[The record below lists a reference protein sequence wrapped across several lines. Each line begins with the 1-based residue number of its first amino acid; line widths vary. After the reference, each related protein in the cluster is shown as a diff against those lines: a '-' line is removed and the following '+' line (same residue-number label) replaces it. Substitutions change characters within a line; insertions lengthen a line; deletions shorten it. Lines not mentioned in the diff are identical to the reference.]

1 MSEQSSGSS
10 SPASSTE
17 ATTESLTDLI
27 AKANMAQTWTI
38 LAKKSK
44 ESAEATKE
52 TAKDISSTLDALDM
66 HTFITNQFKRKD
78 QSSITTTAY
87 PKPANCDDLKSTMT
101 NLTNAVDYSGS
112 DYDLANAMDIVTVL
126 ASLDPKT
133 LSPGCLFKD
142 LSILN
147 ASRDAANAKAEDI
160 VTTQTNLISA
170 KNNELNALVFL
181 IVALNRQISAAGGTT
196 INPGTPAPTVA
207 SEGEESATT
216 IDPVPFQ
223 GEEST
228 IF

>member
-17 ATTESLTDLI
+17 ATSESLTDLI

-87 PKPANCDDLKSTMT
+87 PKPANCDDLKSTMN
-101 NLTNAVDYSGS
+101 NLTKIGG
-112 DYDLANAMDIVTVL
+112 
-126 ASLDPKT
+126 AS
-133 LSPGCLFKD
+133 C
-142 LSILN
+142 
-147 ASRDAANAKAEDI
+147 RER
-160 VTTQTNLISA
+160 V
-170 KNNELNALVFL
+170 
-181 IVALNRQISAAGGTT
+181 
-196 INPGTPAPTVA
+196 
-207 SEGEESATT
+207 
-216 IDPVPFQ
+216 
-223 GEEST
+223 
-228 IF
+228 